1 MQNRI
6 IPMDELKALLDK
18 YFQTNADL
26 PDIMADFNDA
36 LEGGCKFALLQFDD
50 DDNVSWDFL
59 ADVRVCDDPDCTI
72 DHDSETGMSHDTFSA
87 LDGSDDNA

>member
-6 IPMDELKALLDK
+6 IPMNDLKNLLDK
-18 YFQTNADL
+18 YFQTNSDL

-50 DDNVSWDFL
+50 DGSVAWDFL
-59 ADVRVCDDPDCTI
+59 ADVRLCDDPNCTT
-72 DHDSETGMSHDTFSA
+72 DHSNETGMSDDTFTF
-87 LDGSDDNA
+87 LKDGQNG